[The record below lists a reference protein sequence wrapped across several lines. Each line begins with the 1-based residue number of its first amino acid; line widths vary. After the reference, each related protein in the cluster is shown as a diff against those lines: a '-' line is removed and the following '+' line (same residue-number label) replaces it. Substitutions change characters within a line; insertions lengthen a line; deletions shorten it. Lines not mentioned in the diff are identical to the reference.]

1 MCVCVYVCACMF
13 ACVRACEWM
22 CVCVCVC
29 VYVCVCV
36 HVCVHVCIHVSRCV
50 CVCVHAQVTLLLW
63 CLHRLNKEPPNIY
76 FKKKDKGGI
85 NLNTMVKR
93 TCPSDCVRMYLYR
106 QCVSS
111 SWSLCTCVNSSWS
124 LYPCVR
130 SSWSLD
136 TCVNFIVYTIH
147 CT

>member
-1 MCVCVYVCACMF
+1 M
-13 ACVRACEWM
+13 
-22 CVCVCVC
+22 
-29 VYVCVCV
+29 
-36 HVCVHVCIHVSRCV
+36 

-85 NLNTMVKR
+85 NLNTMVRR

-106 QCVSS
+106 QCVNS
-111 SWSLCTCVNSSWS
+111 SWSLYTCVNSSWS
-124 LYPCVR
+124 LYPCVNSSWSLHTCVRSSWSLHTCVR

-136 TCVNFIVYTIH
+136 TGVRSSWSLYICVRSSWSLYTCVNFIVYAIH